1 MKLKYNLI
9 AIALLGFSFSSC
21 SDFLE
26 QNPQTD
32 LSENDFYKT
41 ADDILSAVNGAYSSL
56 QEGDIYGNWYVF
68 GEIPSDNTRNQLSG
82 SVTTQNEFDQFYI
95 DTQNSMIASFWK
107 AAYKVI
113 NRTNTVLGRI
123 DGIEINAE
131 LANRYKL
138 ECKFIRALMYF
149 NLVRVYGDVPL
160 VLKEISISESYD
172 ILREPKENVYNQI
185 IADLKE
191 AQGLPVSYSTAED
204 GRATQGAAKALL
216 ADVYMTLHK
225 YAEAETILA
234 EIINSGRYSLLENTP
249 GSLNIDGYKNVF
261 SPVNHNSKEGI
272 FEIQFLKG
280 GYGEG
285 SNYANNFA
293 PENSGTNVV
302 AVGGTGGNNIPEMD
316 IYNAYEEGDLRRD
329 FSMSLGYYDNRK
341 NNEWVESRYVCKF
354 MDVPYQN
361 NDASNNYPVIRY
373 AEVLLNYAEA
383 VYERD
388 DAISD
393 DDLNISLNLVR
404 NRINKSMPKLSNNL
418 VTANGLN
425 MREEIRRERTV
436 ELFNEGFRIDDLKRW
451 KTAETEMPKDFLG
464 IKWTGTEY
472 ATKWPNVS
480 YAKNSD
486 GYIILE
492 TGRKWES
499 KHYLYPLPTDQL
511 QLNPNLKQNP
521 GWGE

>member
-41 ADDILSAVNGAYSSL
+41 ADDILSAVNGVYSSL

-95 DTQNSMIASFWK
+95 DTQNSMIANFWK

-123 DGIEINAE
+123 DRIEINTE

-160 VLKEISISESYD
+160 ILKEISISESYD

-191 AQGLPVSYSTAED
+191 AQDLPVSYSTAED

-216 ADVYMTLHK
+216 ANVYMTLHK

-234 EIINSGRYSLLENTP
+234 EIINSGQYSLLENTP

-373 AEVLLNYAEA
+373 ADVILMYAEA
-383 VYERD
+383 
-388 DAISD
+388 
-393 DDLNISLNLVR
+393 LNQ
-404 NRINKSMPKLSNNL
+404 
-418 VTANGLN
+418 NG
-425 MREEIRRERTV
+425 
-436 ELFNEGFRIDDLKRW
+436 
-451 KTAETEMPKDFLG
+451 KTAEACKYLNMTRRRGFGYQTTETSPVDLQTTDKAQFALMVEQERRVELAFENHRWFDL
-464 IKWTGTEY
+464 IR
-472 ATKWPNVS
+472 
-480 YAKNSD
+480 
-486 GYIILE
+486 
-492 TGRKWES
+492 TGRAVEVMRSKGFSLNETNLICPIPQKQIDVNPKLTQNDYRIES
-499 KHYLYPLPTDQL
+499 R
-511 QLNPNLKQNP
+511 N
-521 GWGE
+521 

>member
-41 ADDILSAVNGAYSSL
+41 ADDILSAVNGVYSSL

-95 DTQNSMIASFWK
+95 DTQNSMIANFWK

-123 DGIEINAE
+123 DGIEINTE

-191 AQGLPVSYSTAED
+191 AQDLPVSYSTAED

-216 ADVYMTLHK
+216 ANVYMTLHK

-373 AEVLLNYAEA
+373 ADVILMYAEA
-383 VYERD
+383 
-388 DAISD
+388 
-393 DDLNISLNLVR
+393 LNQ
-404 NRINKSMPKLSNNL
+404 
-418 VTANGLN
+418 NG
-425 MREEIRRERTV
+425 
-436 ELFNEGFRIDDLKRW
+436 
-451 KTAETEMPKDFLG
+451 KTAEACKYLNMTRRRGFGYQTTETSPVDLQTTDKAQFALMVEQERRVELAFENHRWFDL
-464 IKWTGTEY
+464 IR
-472 ATKWPNVS
+472 
-480 YAKNSD
+480 
-486 GYIILE
+486 
-492 TGRKWES
+492 TGRAVEVMRSKGFSLNETNLICPIPQKQIDVNPKLTQNDYRIES
-499 KHYLYPLPTDQL
+499 R
-511 QLNPNLKQNP
+511 N
-521 GWGE
+521 

>member
-41 ADDILSAVNGAYSSL
+41 ADDILSAVNGVYSSL

-95 DTQNSMIASFWK
+95 DTQNSMIANFWK

-123 DGIEINAE
+123 DGIEINTE

-191 AQGLPVSYSTAED
+191 AQDLPVSYSTAED

-216 ADVYMTLHK
+216 ANVYMTLHK

-234 EIINSGRYSLLENTP
+234 EIINSGQYSLLENTP

-373 AEVLLNYAEA
+373 ADVILMYAEA
-383 VYERD
+383 
-388 DAISD
+388 
-393 DDLNISLNLVR
+393 LNQ
-404 NRINKSMPKLSNNL
+404 
-418 VTANGLN
+418 NG
-425 MREEIRRERTV
+425 
-436 ELFNEGFRIDDLKRW
+436 
-451 KTAETEMPKDFLG
+451 KTAEACKYLNMTRRRGFGYQTTETSPVDLQTTDKAQFALMVEQERRVELAFENHRWFDL
-464 IKWTGTEY
+464 IR
-472 ATKWPNVS
+472 
-480 YAKNSD
+480 
-486 GYIILE
+486 
-492 TGRKWES
+492 TGRAVEVMKSKGFSLNETNLICPIPQKQIDVNPKLTQNDYKIES
-499 KHYLYPLPTDQL
+499 R
-511 QLNPNLKQNP
+511 N
-521 GWGE
+521 

>member
-1 MKLKYNLI
+1 
-9 AIALLGFSFSSC
+9 
-21 SDFLE
+21 
-26 QNPQTD
+26 
-32 LSENDFYKT
+32 
-41 ADDILSAVNGAYSSL
+41 
-56 QEGDIYGNWYVF
+56 
-68 GEIPSDNTRNQLSG
+68 
-82 SVTTQNEFDQFYI
+82 
-95 DTQNSMIASFWK
+95 MIANFWK

-123 DGIEINAE
+123 DGIEINTE

-191 AQGLPVSYSTAED
+191 AQDLPVSYSTAED

-216 ADVYMTLHK
+216 ANVYMTLHK

-234 EIINSGRYSLLENTP
+234 EIINSGQYSLLENTP

-373 AEVLLNYAEA
+373 ADVILMYAEA
-383 VYERD
+383 
-388 DAISD
+388 
-393 DDLNISLNLVR
+393 LNQ
-404 NRINKSMPKLSNNL
+404 
-418 VTANGLN
+418 NG
-425 MREEIRRERTV
+425 
-436 ELFNEGFRIDDLKRW
+436 
-451 KTAETEMPKDFLG
+451 KTAEACKYLNMTRRRGFGYQTTETSPVDLQTADKAQCALMVEQERRVELAFENHRWFDL
-464 IKWTGTEY
+464 IR
-472 ATKWPNVS
+472 
-480 YAKNSD
+480 
-486 GYIILE
+486 
-492 TGRKWES
+492 TGRAVEVMKSKGFSLNETNLICPIPQKQIDVNPKLTQNDYRIES
-499 KHYLYPLPTDQL
+499 R
-511 QLNPNLKQNP
+511 N
-521 GWGE
+521 

>member
-95 DTQNSMIASFWK
+95 DTQNSMIANFWK

-113 NRTNTVLGRI
+113 NRTNTILGRI
-123 DGIEINAE
+123 DGIEINTE

-191 AQGLPVSYSTAED
+191 AQDLPVSYSTAED

-216 ADVYMTLHK
+216 ANVYMTLHK

-373 AEVLLNYAEA
+373 ADVILMYAEA
-383 VYERD
+383 
-388 DAISD
+388 
-393 DDLNISLNLVR
+393 LNQ
-404 NRINKSMPKLSNNL
+404 
-418 VTANGLN
+418 NG
-425 MREEIRRERTV
+425 
-436 ELFNEGFRIDDLKRW
+436 
-451 KTAETEMPKDFLG
+451 KTAEACKYLNMTRRRGFGYQTTETSPVDLQTTDKAQFALMVEQERRVELAFENHRWFDL
-464 IKWTGTEY
+464 IR
-472 ATKWPNVS
+472 
-480 YAKNSD
+480 
-486 GYIILE
+486 
-492 TGRKWES
+492 TGRAVEVMRSKGFSLNGTNLICPIPQKQIDVNPKLTQNDYRIES
-499 KHYLYPLPTDQL
+499 R
-511 QLNPNLKQNP
+511 N
-521 GWGE
+521 

>member
-26 QNPQTD
+26 QNQQTD

-41 ADDILSAVNGAYSSL
+41 ADDILSAVNGVYSSL

-95 DTQNSMIASFWK
+95 DTQNSMIANFWK

-123 DGIEINAE
+123 DGIEINTE
-131 LANRYKL
+131 LANRYKQ

-191 AQGLPVSYSTAED
+191 AQDLPVSYSTAED

-216 ADVYMTLHK
+216 ANVYMTLHK

-373 AEVLLNYAEA
+373 ADVILMYAEA
-383 VYERD
+383 
-388 DAISD
+388 
-393 DDLNISLNLVR
+393 LNQ
-404 NRINKSMPKLSNNL
+404 
-418 VTANGLN
+418 NG
-425 MREEIRRERTV
+425 
-436 ELFNEGFRIDDLKRW
+436 
-451 KTAETEMPKDFLG
+451 KTAEACKYLNMTRRRGFGYQTTETSPVDLQTTDKAQFALMVEQERRVELAFENHRWFDL
-464 IKWTGTEY
+464 IR
-472 ATKWPNVS
+472 
-480 YAKNSD
+480 
-486 GYIILE
+486 
-492 TGRKWES
+492 TGRAVEVMRSKGFSLNETNLICPIPQKQIDVNPKLTQNDYRIES
-499 KHYLYPLPTDQL
+499 R
-511 QLNPNLKQNP
+511 N
-521 GWGE
+521 

>member
-41 ADDILSAVNGAYSSL
+41 ADDILSAVNGVYSSL

-95 DTQNSMIASFWK
+95 DTQNSMIANFWK

-113 NRTNTVLGRI
+113 NRTNTILGRI
-123 DGIEINAE
+123 DGIEINTE

-191 AQGLPVSYSTAED
+191 AQDLPVSYSTAED

-216 ADVYMTLHK
+216 ANVYMTLHK

-373 AEVLLNYAEA
+373 ADVILMYAEA
-383 VYERD
+383 
-388 DAISD
+388 
-393 DDLNISLNLVR
+393 LNQ
-404 NRINKSMPKLSNNL
+404 
-418 VTANGLN
+418 NG
-425 MREEIRRERTV
+425 
-436 ELFNEGFRIDDLKRW
+436 
-451 KTAETEMPKDFLG
+451 KTAEACKYLNMTRRRGFGYQTTKTKNGTITLQPGTDKDQFALMVEQERRVELAFENHRWFDL
-464 IKWTGTEY
+464 IR
-472 ATKWPNVS
+472 
-480 YAKNSD
+480 
-486 GYIILE
+486 
-492 TGRKWES
+492 TGRAVEVMRSKGFSLNETNLICPIPQKQIDVNPKLTQNDYRIES
-499 KHYLYPLPTDQL
+499 R
-511 QLNPNLKQNP
+511 N
-521 GWGE
+521 

>member
-56 QEGDIYGNWYVF
+56 QEGDVYGNWYVF

-204 GRATQGAAKALL
+204 GRATQGASKALL

-234 EIINSGRYSLLENTP
+234 EIINSGRYGLLENTP

-373 AEVLLNYAEA
+373 ADVILMYAEA
-383 VYERD
+383 
-388 DAISD
+388 
-393 DDLNISLNLVR
+393 LNQ
-404 NRINKSMPKLSNNL
+404 
-418 VTANGLN
+418 NG
-425 MREEIRRERTV
+425 
-436 ELFNEGFRIDDLKRW
+436 
-451 KTAETEMPKDFLG
+451 KTAEACKYLNMTRRRGFGYQTTETSPVDLQTTDKAQFALMVEQERRVELAFENHRWFDL
-464 IKWTGTEY
+464 IR
-472 ATKWPNVS
+472 
-480 YAKNSD
+480 
-486 GYIILE
+486 
-492 TGRKWES
+492 TGRAVEVMKSKGFSLNETNLICPIPQKQIDVNPKLTQNDYKIES
-499 KHYLYPLPTDQL
+499 R
-511 QLNPNLKQNP
+511 N
-521 GWGE
+521 

>member
-191 AQGLPVSYSTAED
+191 AQDLPVSYSTAED

-234 EIINSGRYSLLENTP
+234 EIINSGRYGLLENTP

-373 AEVLLNYAEA
+373 ADVILMYAEA
-383 VYERD
+383 
-388 DAISD
+388 
-393 DDLNISLNLVR
+393 LNQ
-404 NRINKSMPKLSNNL
+404 
-418 VTANGLN
+418 NG
-425 MREEIRRERTV
+425 
-436 ELFNEGFRIDDLKRW
+436 
-451 KTAETEMPKDFLG
+451 KTAEACKYLNMTRRRGFGYQTTETSPVDLQTTDKAQFALMVEQERRVELAFENHRWFDL
-464 IKWTGTEY
+464 IR
-472 ATKWPNVS
+472 
-480 YAKNSD
+480 
-486 GYIILE
+486 
-492 TGRKWES
+492 TGRAVEVMKSKGFSLNETNLICPIPQKQIDVNPKLTQNDYKIES
-499 KHYLYPLPTDQL
+499 R
-511 QLNPNLKQNP
+511 N
-521 GWGE
+521 

>member
-1 MKLKYNLI
+1 MPTRLL
-9 AIALLGFSFSSC
+9 ALS
-21 SDFLE
+21 FLE

-95 DTQNSMIASFWK
+95 DTQNSMIANFWK

-113 NRTNTVLGRI
+113 NRTNTILGRI
-123 DGIEINAE
+123 DGIEINTE

-191 AQGLPVSYSTAED
+191 AQDLPVSYSTAED

-216 ADVYMTLHK
+216 ANVYMTLHK

-373 AEVLLNYAEA
+373 ADVILMYAEA
-383 VYERD
+383 
-388 DAISD
+388 
-393 DDLNISLNLVR
+393 LNQ
-404 NRINKSMPKLSNNL
+404 
-418 VTANGLN
+418 NG
-425 MREEIRRERTV
+425 
-436 ELFNEGFRIDDLKRW
+436 
-451 KTAETEMPKDFLG
+451 KTAEACKYLNMTRRRGFGYQTTETSPVDLQTTDKAQFALMVEQERRVELAFENHRWFDL
-464 IKWTGTEY
+464 IR
-472 ATKWPNVS
+472 
-480 YAKNSD
+480 
-486 GYIILE
+486 
-492 TGRKWES
+492 TGRAVEVMRSKGFSLNETNLICPIPQKQIDVNPKLTQNDYRIES
-499 KHYLYPLPTDQL
+499 R
-511 QLNPNLKQNP
+511 N
-521 GWGE
+521 

>member
-56 QEGDIYGNWYVF
+56 QEGDVYGNWYVF

-373 AEVLLNYAEA
+373 ADVILMYAEA
-383 VYERD
+383 
-388 DAISD
+388 
-393 DDLNISLNLVR
+393 LNQ
-404 NRINKSMPKLSNNL
+404 
-418 VTANGLN
+418 NG
-425 MREEIRRERTV
+425 
-436 ELFNEGFRIDDLKRW
+436 
-451 KTAETEMPKDFLG
+451 KTAEACKYLNMTRRRGFGYQTTETSPVDLQTTDKAQFALMVEQERRVELAFENHRWFDL
-464 IKWTGTEY
+464 IR
-472 ATKWPNVS
+472 
-480 YAKNSD
+480 
-486 GYIILE
+486 
-492 TGRKWES
+492 TGRAVEVMKS
-499 KHYLYPLPTDQL
+499 KGFS
-511 QLNPNLKQNP
+511 LNETNLICPIPQKQIDVNP
-521 GWGE
+521 KLT

>member
-95 DTQNSMIASFWK
+95 DTQNSMIANFWK

-113 NRTNTVLGRI
+113 NRTNTILGRI
-123 DGIEINAE
+123 DGIEINTE

-191 AQGLPVSYSTAED
+191 AQDLPVSYSTAED

-216 ADVYMTLHK
+216 ANVYMTLHK

-316 IYNAYEEGDLRRD
+316 IFNAYVEGDLRRD

-373 AEVLLNYAEA
+373 ADVILMYAEA
-383 VYERD
+383 
-388 DAISD
+388 
-393 DDLNISLNLVR
+393 LNQ
-404 NRINKSMPKLSNNL
+404 
-418 VTANGLN
+418 NG
-425 MREEIRRERTV
+425 
-436 ELFNEGFRIDDLKRW
+436 
-451 KTAETEMPKDFLG
+451 KTAEACKYLNMTRRRGFGYQTTETSPVDLQTTDKAQFALMVEQERRVELAFENHRWFDL
-464 IKWTGTEY
+464 IR
-472 ATKWPNVS
+472 
-480 YAKNSD
+480 
-486 GYIILE
+486 
-492 TGRKWES
+492 TGRAVEVMRSKGFSLNETNLICPIPQKKIDVNPKLTQNDYRIES
-499 KHYLYPLPTDQL
+499 R
-511 QLNPNLKQNP
+511 N
-521 GWGE
+521 

>member
-95 DTQNSMIASFWK
+95 DTQNSMIANFWR

-123 DGIEINAE
+123 DGIEINTE

-216 ADVYMTLHK
+216 ANVYMTLHK

-234 EIINSGRYSLLENTP
+234 EIINSGQYSLLENTP

-329 FSMSLGYYDNRK
+329 CSMSLGYYDNRK

-373 AEVLLNYAEA
+373 ADVILMYAEA
-383 VYERD
+383 
-388 DAISD
+388 
-393 DDLNISLNLVR
+393 LNQ
-404 NRINKSMPKLSNNL
+404 
-418 VTANGLN
+418 NG
-425 MREEIRRERTV
+425 
-436 ELFNEGFRIDDLKRW
+436 
-451 KTAETEMPKDFLG
+451 KTAEACKYLNMTRRRGFGYQTTETSPVDLQTTDKAQFSLMVEQERRVELAFENHRWFDL
-464 IKWTGTEY
+464 IR
-472 ATKWPNVS
+472 
-480 YAKNSD
+480 
-486 GYIILE
+486 
-492 TGRKWES
+492 TGRAVEVMRSKGFSLNETNLICPIPQKQIDVNPKLTQNDYRIES
-499 KHYLYPLPTDQL
+499 R
-511 QLNPNLKQNP
+511 N
-521 GWGE
+521 

>member
-95 DTQNSMIASFWK
+95 DTQNSMIANFWK

-113 NRTNTVLGRI
+113 NRTNTILGRI
-123 DGIEINAE
+123 DGIEINTE

-191 AQGLPVSYSTAED
+191 AQDLPVSYSTAED

-216 ADVYMTLHK
+216 ANVYMTLHK

-361 NDASNNYPVIRY
+361 NDASNNYTVIRY
-373 AEVLLNYAEA
+373 ADVILMYAEA
-383 VYERD
+383 
-388 DAISD
+388 
-393 DDLNISLNLVR
+393 LNQ
-404 NRINKSMPKLSNNL
+404 
-418 VTANGLN
+418 NG
-425 MREEIRRERTV
+425 
-436 ELFNEGFRIDDLKRW
+436 
-451 KTAETEMPKDFLG
+451 KTAEACKYLNMTRRRGFGYQTTETSPVDLQTTDKAQFALMVEQERRVELAFENHRWFDL
-464 IKWTGTEY
+464 IR
-472 ATKWPNVS
+472 
-480 YAKNSD
+480 
-486 GYIILE
+486 
-492 TGRKWES
+492 TGRAVEVMRSKGFSLNETNLICPIPQKQIDVNPKLTQNDYRIES
-499 KHYLYPLPTDQL
+499 R
-511 QLNPNLKQNP
+511 N
-521 GWGE
+521 

>member
-41 ADDILSAVNGAYSSL
+41 ANDILSAVNGAYSSL

-373 AEVLLNYAEA
+373 ADVILMYAEA
-383 VYERD
+383 
-388 DAISD
+388 
-393 DDLNISLNLVR
+393 LNQ
-404 NRINKSMPKLSNNL
+404 
-418 VTANGLN
+418 NG
-425 MREEIRRERTV
+425 
-436 ELFNEGFRIDDLKRW
+436 
-451 KTAETEMPKDFLG
+451 KTAEACKYLNMTRRRGFGYQTTETSPVDLQTTDKAQFALMVEQERRVELAFENHRWFDL
-464 IKWTGTEY
+464 IR
-472 ATKWPNVS
+472 
-480 YAKNSD
+480 
-486 GYIILE
+486 
-492 TGRKWES
+492 TGRAVEVMKSKGFSLNETNLICPIPQKQIDVNPKLTQNDYRIES
-499 KHYLYPLPTDQL
+499 R
-511 QLNPNLKQNP
+511 N
-521 GWGE
+521 

>member
-95 DTQNSMIASFWK
+95 DTQNSMIANFWK

-113 NRTNTVLGRI
+113 NRTNTILGRI
-123 DGIEINAE
+123 DGIEINTE

-216 ADVYMTLHK
+216 ANVYMTLHK

-373 AEVLLNYAEA
+373 ADVILMYAEA
-383 VYERD
+383 
-388 DAISD
+388 
-393 DDLNISLNLVR
+393 LNQ
-404 NRINKSMPKLSNNL
+404 
-418 VTANGLN
+418 NG
-425 MREEIRRERTV
+425 
-436 ELFNEGFRIDDLKRW
+436 
-451 KTAETEMPKDFLG
+451 KTAEACKYLNMTRRRGFGYQTTETSPVDLQTTDKAQFALMVEQERRVELAFENHRWFDL
-464 IKWTGTEY
+464 IR
-472 ATKWPNVS
+472 
-480 YAKNSD
+480 
-486 GYIILE
+486 
-492 TGRKWES
+492 TGRAVEVMRSKGFSLKETNLICPIPQKQIDVNPKLTQNDYRIES
-499 KHYLYPLPTDQL
+499 R
-511 QLNPNLKQNP
+511 N
-521 GWGE
+521 

>member
-41 ADDILSAVNGAYSSL
+41 ADDILSAVNGVYSSL

-95 DTQNSMIASFWK
+95 DTQNSMIANFWK

-123 DGIEINAE
+123 DGIEINTE

-191 AQGLPVSYSTAED
+191 AQDLPVSYSTAED

-216 ADVYMTLHK
+216 ANVYMTLHK

-234 EIINSGRYSLLENTP
+234 EIINSGQYSLLENTP

-373 AEVLLNYAEA
+373 ADVILMYAEA
-383 VYERD
+383 
-388 DAISD
+388 
-393 DDLNISLNLVR
+393 LNQ
-404 NRINKSMPKLSNNL
+404 
-418 VTANGLN
+418 NG
-425 MREEIRRERTV
+425 
-436 ELFNEGFRIDDLKRW
+436 
-451 KTAETEMPKDFLG
+451 KTAEACKYLNMTRRRGFGYQTTETSPVDLQTTDKDQFALMVEQERRVELAFENHRWFDL
-464 IKWTGTEY
+464 IR
-472 ATKWPNVS
+472 
-480 YAKNSD
+480 
-486 GYIILE
+486 
-492 TGRKWES
+492 TGRAVEVMKSKGFSLNETNLICPIPQKQIDVNPKLTQNDYRIES
-499 KHYLYPLPTDQL
+499 R
-511 QLNPNLKQNP
+511 N
-521 GWGE
+521 

>member
-95 DTQNSMIASFWK
+95 DTQNSMIANFWK

-113 NRTNTVLGRI
+113 NRTNTILGRI
-123 DGIEINAE
+123 DGIEINTE

-191 AQGLPVSYSTAED
+191 AQDLPVSYSTAED

-216 ADVYMTLHK
+216 ANVYMTLHK

-373 AEVLLNYAEA
+373 ADVILMYAEA
-383 VYERD
+383 
-388 DAISD
+388 
-393 DDLNISLNLVR
+393 LNQ
-404 NRINKSMPKLSNNL
+404 
-418 VTANGLN
+418 NG
-425 MREEIRRERTV
+425 
-436 ELFNEGFRIDDLKRW
+436 
-451 KTAETEMPKDFLG
+451 KTAEACKYLNMTRRRGFGYQTTETSPVDLQTTDKAQFALMVEQERHVELAFENHRWFDL
-464 IKWTGTEY
+464 IR
-472 ATKWPNVS
+472 
-480 YAKNSD
+480 
-486 GYIILE
+486 
-492 TGRKWES
+492 TGRAVEVMRSKGFSLNETNLICPIPQKQIDVNPKLTQNDYRIES
-499 KHYLYPLPTDQL
+499 R
-511 QLNPNLKQNP
+511 N
-521 GWGE
+521 

>member
-216 ADVYMTLHK
+216 ADVYTTLHK

-373 AEVLLNYAEA
+373 ADVILMYAEA
-383 VYERD
+383 
-388 DAISD
+388 
-393 DDLNISLNLVR
+393 LNQ
-404 NRINKSMPKLSNNL
+404 
-418 VTANGLN
+418 NG
-425 MREEIRRERTV
+425 
-436 ELFNEGFRIDDLKRW
+436 
-451 KTAETEMPKDFLG
+451 KTAEACKYLNMTRRRGFGYQTTETSPVDLQTTDKAQFALMVEQERRVELAFENHRWFDL
-464 IKWTGTEY
+464 IR
-472 ATKWPNVS
+472 
-480 YAKNSD
+480 
-486 GYIILE
+486 
-492 TGRKWES
+492 TGRAVEVMKSKGFSLNETNLICPIPQKQIDVNPKLTQNDYKIES
-499 KHYLYPLPTDQL
+499 R
-511 QLNPNLKQNP
+511 N
-521 GWGE
+521 

>member
-95 DTQNSMIASFWK
+95 DTQNSMIANFWK

-113 NRTNTVLGRI
+113 NRTNTILGRI
-123 DGIEINAE
+123 DGIEINTE

-149 NLVRVYGDVPL
+149 NLGRVYGDVPL

-191 AQGLPVSYSTAED
+191 AQDLPVSYSTAED

-216 ADVYMTLHK
+216 ANVYMTLHK

-373 AEVLLNYAEA
+373 ADVILMYAEA
-383 VYERD
+383 
-388 DAISD
+388 
-393 DDLNISLNLVR
+393 LNQ
-404 NRINKSMPKLSNNL
+404 
-418 VTANGLN
+418 NG
-425 MREEIRRERTV
+425 
-436 ELFNEGFRIDDLKRW
+436 
-451 KTAETEMPKDFLG
+451 KTAEACKYLNMTRRRGFGYQTTETSPVDLQTTDKAQFALMVEQERRVELAFENHRWFDL
-464 IKWTGTEY
+464 IR
-472 ATKWPNVS
+472 
-480 YAKNSD
+480 
-486 GYIILE
+486 
-492 TGRKWES
+492 TGRAVEVMRSKGFSLNETNLICPIPQKQIDVNPKLTQNDYRIES
-499 KHYLYPLPTDQL
+499 R
-511 QLNPNLKQNP
+511 N
-521 GWGE
+521 

>member
-56 QEGDIYGNWYVF
+56 QENDIYGNWYVF

-95 DTQNSMIASFWK
+95 DTQNSMIANFWK

-123 DGIEINAE
+123 DGIDINTD

-191 AQGLPVSYSTAED
+191 AQGLPVSYPTAED

-341 NNEWVESRYVCKF
+341 NNEWVESRYVCKY

-373 AEVLLNYAEA
+373 ADVILMYAEA
-383 VYERD
+383 
-388 DAISD
+388 
-393 DDLNISLNLVR
+393 LNL
-404 NRINKSMPKLSNNL
+404 
-418 VTANGLN
+418 NG
-425 MREEIRRERTV
+425 
-436 ELFNEGFRIDDLKRW
+436 
-451 KTAETEMPKDFLG
+451 KTAEACKYLNMTRRRGFGYQTTETSPVDLQTTDKAQFSLMVEQERRVELAFENHRWFDL
-464 IKWTGTEY
+464 IR
-472 ATKWPNVS
+472 
-480 YAKNSD
+480 
-486 GYIILE
+486 
-492 TGRKWES
+492 TGRAVEVMRSKGFSLNETNLICPIPQKQIDVNPKLTQNDYRIES
-499 KHYLYPLPTDQL
+499 R
-511 QLNPNLKQNP
+511 N
-521 GWGE
+521 

>member
-95 DTQNSMIASFWK
+95 DTQNSMIANFWK

-113 NRTNTVLGRI
+113 NRTNTILGRI
-123 DGIEINAE
+123 DVIEINTE

-191 AQGLPVSYSTAED
+191 AQDLPVSYSTAED

-216 ADVYMTLHK
+216 ANVYMTLHK

-373 AEVLLNYAEA
+373 ADVILMYAEA
-383 VYERD
+383 
-388 DAISD
+388 
-393 DDLNISLNLVR
+393 LNQ
-404 NRINKSMPKLSNNL
+404 
-418 VTANGLN
+418 NG
-425 MREEIRRERTV
+425 
-436 ELFNEGFRIDDLKRW
+436 
-451 KTAETEMPKDFLG
+451 KTAEACKYLNMTRRRGFGYQTTETSPVDLQTTDKAQFALMVEQERRVELAFENHRWFDL
-464 IKWTGTEY
+464 IR
-472 ATKWPNVS
+472 
-480 YAKNSD
+480 
-486 GYIILE
+486 
-492 TGRKWES
+492 TGRAVEVMRSKGFSLNETNLICPIPQKQIDVNPKLTQNDYRIES
-499 KHYLYPLPTDQL
+499 R
-511 QLNPNLKQNP
+511 N
-521 GWGE
+521 

>member
-41 ADDILSAVNGAYSSL
+41 ADDIASAVNGAYSSL
-56 QEGDIYGNWYVF
+56 QESDIYGNWYVF

-95 DTQNSMIASFWK
+95 DTQNSMIANFWK

-113 NRTNTVLGRI
+113 NRTNTILGRI
-123 DGIEINAE
+123 DGIEINTE

-191 AQGLPVSYSTAED
+191 AQDLPVSYSTAED

-216 ADVYMTLHK
+216 ANVYMTLHK

-373 AEVLLNYAEA
+373 ADVILMYAEA
-383 VYERD
+383 
-388 DAISD
+388 
-393 DDLNISLNLVR
+393 LNQ
-404 NRINKSMPKLSNNL
+404 
-418 VTANGLN
+418 NG
-425 MREEIRRERTV
+425 
-436 ELFNEGFRIDDLKRW
+436 
-451 KTAETEMPKDFLG
+451 KTAEACKYLNMTRRRGFGYQTTETSPVDLQTTDKAQFALMVEQERRVELAFENHRWFDL
-464 IKWTGTEY
+464 IR
-472 ATKWPNVS
+472 
-480 YAKNSD
+480 
-486 GYIILE
+486 
-492 TGRKWES
+492 TGRAVEVMKS
-499 KHYLYPLPTDQL
+499 KGFS
-511 QLNPNLKQNP
+511 LNETNLICPIPQKQIDVNP
-521 GWGE
+521 KLTQNDYRIEPRN

>member
-41 ADDILSAVNGAYSSL
+41 ADDILSAVNGVYSSL

-95 DTQNSMIASFWK
+95 DTQNSMIANFWK

-123 DGIEINAE
+123 DGIEINTE

-191 AQGLPVSYSTAED
+191 AQDLPVSYSTAED

-216 ADVYMTLHK
+216 ANVYMTLHK

-373 AEVLLNYAEA
+373 ADVILMYAEA
-383 VYERD
+383 
-388 DAISD
+388 
-393 DDLNISLNLVR
+393 LNQ
-404 NRINKSMPKLSNNL
+404 
-418 VTANGLN
+418 NG
-425 MREEIRRERTV
+425 
-436 ELFNEGFRIDDLKRW
+436 
-451 KTAETEMPKDFLG
+451 KTAEACKYLNMTRRRGFGYQTTETSPVDLQTTDKAQFALMVEQERRVELAFENHRWFDL
-464 IKWTGTEY
+464 IR
-472 ATKWPNVS
+472 
-480 YAKNSD
+480 
-486 GYIILE
+486 
-492 TGRKWES
+492 TGRAVEVMRSKGYSLNETNLICPIPQKQIDVNPKLTQNDYRIES
-499 KHYLYPLPTDQL
+499 R
-511 QLNPNLKQNP
+511 N
-521 GWGE
+521 

>member
-32 LSENDFYKT
+32 LSENDFYKS

-95 DTQNSMIASFWK
+95 DTQNSMIANFWK

-113 NRTNTVLGRI
+113 NRTNTILGRI
-123 DGIEINAE
+123 DGIEINTE

-191 AQGLPVSYSTAED
+191 AQDLPVSYSTAED

-216 ADVYMTLHK
+216 ANVYMTLHK

-373 AEVLLNYAEA
+373 ADVILMYAEA
-383 VYERD
+383 
-388 DAISD
+388 
-393 DDLNISLNLVR
+393 LNQ
-404 NRINKSMPKLSNNL
+404 
-418 VTANGLN
+418 NG
-425 MREEIRRERTV
+425 
-436 ELFNEGFRIDDLKRW
+436 
-451 KTAETEMPKDFLG
+451 KTAEACKYLNMTRRRGFGYQTTETSPVDLQTTDKAQFALMVEQERRVELAFENHRWFDL
-464 IKWTGTEY
+464 IR
-472 ATKWPNVS
+472 
-480 YAKNSD
+480 
-486 GYIILE
+486 
-492 TGRKWES
+492 TGRAVEVMRSKGFSLNETNLICPIPQKQIDVNPKLTQNDYRIES
-499 KHYLYPLPTDQL
+499 R
-511 QLNPNLKQNP
+511 N
-521 GWGE
+521 

>member
-95 DTQNSMIASFWK
+95 DTQNSMIANFWK

-113 NRTNTVLGRI
+113 NRTNTILGRI
-123 DGIEINAE
+123 DGIEINTE

-191 AQGLPVSYSTAED
+191 AQDLPVSYSTAED

-216 ADVYMTLHK
+216 ANVYMTLHK

-373 AEVLLNYAEA
+373 ADVILMYAEA
-383 VYERD
+383 LNQNGKMAEACKYLNMTRRRGFGYQTTETSPVDLQTTDKAQFALMVEQERRVEL
-388 DAISD
+388 AFENHRWF
-393 DDLNISLNLVR
+393 DLIRTGRAVEVMRSKGFSLNETNLICPIPQKQIDV
-404 NRINKSMPKLSNNL
+404 NPKLTQNDY
-418 VTANGLN
+418 
-425 MREEIRRERTV
+425 
-436 ELFNEGFRIDDLKRW
+436 RI
-451 KTAETEMPKDFLG
+451 
-464 IKWTGTEY
+464 
-472 ATKWPNVS
+472 
-480 YAKNSD
+480 
-486 GYIILE
+486 
-492 TGRKWES
+492 ES
-499 KHYLYPLPTDQL
+499 R
-511 QLNPNLKQNP
+511 N
-521 GWGE
+521 

>member
-95 DTQNSMIASFWK
+95 DTQNSMIANFWK

-113 NRTNTVLGRI
+113 NRTNTILGRI
-123 DGIEINAE
+123 DGIEINTE

-160 VLKEISISESYD
+160 VLKEICISESYD

-191 AQGLPVSYSTAED
+191 AQDLPVSYSTAED

-216 ADVYMTLHK
+216 ANVYMTLHK

-373 AEVLLNYAEA
+373 ADVILMYAEA
-383 VYERD
+383 
-388 DAISD
+388 
-393 DDLNISLNLVR
+393 LNQ
-404 NRINKSMPKLSNNL
+404 
-418 VTANGLN
+418 NG
-425 MREEIRRERTV
+425 
-436 ELFNEGFRIDDLKRW
+436 
-451 KTAETEMPKDFLG
+451 KTAEACKYLNMTRRRGFGYQTTETSPVDLQTTDKAQFALMVEQERRVELAFENHRWFDL
-464 IKWTGTEY
+464 IR
-472 ATKWPNVS
+472 
-480 YAKNSD
+480 
-486 GYIILE
+486 
-492 TGRKWES
+492 TGRAVEVMRSKGFSLNETNLICPIPQKQIDVNPKLTQNDYRIES
-499 KHYLYPLPTDQL
+499 R
-511 QLNPNLKQNP
+511 N
-521 GWGE
+521 

>member
-95 DTQNSMIASFWK
+95 DTQNSMIANFWK

-123 DGIEINAE
+123 DGIEINTE

-191 AQGLPVSYSTAED
+191 AQDLPVSYSTAED

-216 ADVYMTLHK
+216 ANVYMTLHK

-261 SPVNHNSKEGI
+261 SPVNHNSEEGI

-373 AEVLLNYAEA
+373 ADVILMYAEA
-383 VYERD
+383 
-388 DAISD
+388 
-393 DDLNISLNLVR
+393 LNQ
-404 NRINKSMPKLSNNL
+404 
-418 VTANGLN
+418 NG
-425 MREEIRRERTV
+425 
-436 ELFNEGFRIDDLKRW
+436 
-451 KTAETEMPKDFLG
+451 KTAEACKYLNMTRRRGFGYQTTETSPVDLQTTDKAQVALMVEQERRVELAFENHRWFDL
-464 IKWTGTEY
+464 IR
-472 ATKWPNVS
+472 
-480 YAKNSD
+480 
-486 GYIILE
+486 
-492 TGRKWES
+492 TGRAVEVMRSKGFSLNETNLICPIPQKQIDVNPKLTQNDYRIES
-499 KHYLYPLPTDQL
+499 R
-511 QLNPNLKQNP
+511 N
-521 GWGE
+521 

>member
-1 MKLKYNLI
+1 MFEYKITKVLSILKHKKSNLKYNLI

-41 ADDILSAVNGAYSSL
+41 ADDILSAVNGVYSSL

-95 DTQNSMIASFWK
+95 DTQNSMIANFWK

-113 NRTNTVLGRI
+113 NRTNTILGRI
-123 DGIEINAE
+123 DGIEINTE

-191 AQGLPVSYSTAED
+191 AQDLPVSYSTAED

-216 ADVYMTLHK
+216 ANVYMTLHK

-373 AEVLLNYAEA
+373 ADVILMYAEA
-383 VYERD
+383 
-388 DAISD
+388 
-393 DDLNISLNLVR
+393 LNQ
-404 NRINKSMPKLSNNL
+404 
-418 VTANGLN
+418 NG
-425 MREEIRRERTV
+425 
-436 ELFNEGFRIDDLKRW
+436 
-451 KTAETEMPKDFLG
+451 KTAEACKYLNMTRRRGFGYQTTETSPVDLQTTDKAQFALMVEQERRVELAFENHRWFDL
-464 IKWTGTEY
+464 IR
-472 ATKWPNVS
+472 
-480 YAKNSD
+480 
-486 GYIILE
+486 
-492 TGRKWES
+492 TGRAVEVMRSKGFSLNETNLICPIPQKQIDVNPKLTQNDYRIES
-499 KHYLYPLPTDQL
+499 R
-511 QLNPNLKQNP
+511 N
-521 GWGE
+521 

>member
-21 SDFLE
+21 SNFLE

-41 ADDILSAVNGAYSSL
+41 ADDILSAVNGVYSSL

-95 DTQNSMIASFWK
+95 DTQNSMIANFWK

-123 DGIEINAE
+123 DGIEINTE

-191 AQGLPVSYSTAED
+191 AQDLPVSYSTAED

-216 ADVYMTLHK
+216 ANVYMTLHK

-373 AEVLLNYAEA
+373 ADVILMYAEA
-383 VYERD
+383 
-388 DAISD
+388 
-393 DDLNISLNLVR
+393 LNQ
-404 NRINKSMPKLSNNL
+404 
-418 VTANGLN
+418 NG
-425 MREEIRRERTV
+425 
-436 ELFNEGFRIDDLKRW
+436 
-451 KTAETEMPKDFLG
+451 KTAEACKYLNMTRRRGFGYQTTETSPVDLQTTDKAQFALMVEQERRVELAFENHRWFDL
-464 IKWTGTEY
+464 IR
-472 ATKWPNVS
+472 
-480 YAKNSD
+480 
-486 GYIILE
+486 
-492 TGRKWES
+492 TGRAVEVMRSKGFSLNETNLICPIPQKQIDVNPKLTQNDYRIES
-499 KHYLYPLPTDQL
+499 R
-511 QLNPNLKQNP
+511 N
-521 GWGE
+521 

>member
-95 DTQNSMIASFWK
+95 DTQNSMIANFWK

-113 NRTNTVLGRI
+113 NRTNTILGRI
-123 DGIEINAE
+123 DGIEINTE

-191 AQGLPVSYSTAED
+191 AQDLPVSYSTAED

-216 ADVYMTLHK
+216 ANVYMTLHK

-373 AEVLLNYAEA
+373 ADVILMYAEA
-383 VYERD
+383 
-388 DAISD
+388 
-393 DDLNISLNLVR
+393 LNQ
-404 NRINKSMPKLSNNL
+404 
-418 VTANGLN
+418 NG
-425 MREEIRRERTV
+425 
-436 ELFNEGFRIDDLKRW
+436 
-451 KTAETEMPKDFLG
+451 KTAEACRYLNMTRRRGFGYQTTETSPVDLQTTDKAQFALMVEQERRVELAFENHRWFDL
-464 IKWTGTEY
+464 IR
-472 ATKWPNVS
+472 
-480 YAKNSD
+480 
-486 GYIILE
+486 
-492 TGRKWES
+492 TGRAVEVMRSKGFSLNETNLICPIPQKQIDVNPKLTQNDYRIES
-499 KHYLYPLPTDQL
+499 R
-511 QLNPNLKQNP
+511 N
-521 GWGE
+521 

>member
-1 MKLKYNLI
+1 M
-9 AIALLGFSFSSC
+9 FS
-21 SDFLE
+21 E
-26 QNPQTD
+26 
-32 LSENDFYKT
+32 K
-41 ADDILSAVNGAYSSL
+41 
-56 QEGDIYGNWYVF
+56 
-68 GEIPSDNTRNQLSG
+68 PSDNTRNQLSG

-95 DTQNSMIASFWK
+95 DTQNSMIANFWK

-123 DGIEINAE
+123 DGIEINTE

-191 AQGLPVSYSTAED
+191 AQDLPVSYSTAED

-216 ADVYMTLHK
+216 ANVYMTLHK

-373 AEVLLNYAEA
+373 ADVILMYAEA
-383 VYERD
+383 
-388 DAISD
+388 
-393 DDLNISLNLVR
+393 LNQ
-404 NRINKSMPKLSNNL
+404 
-418 VTANGLN
+418 NG
-425 MREEIRRERTV
+425 
-436 ELFNEGFRIDDLKRW
+436 
-451 KTAETEMPKDFLG
+451 KTAEACKYLNMTRRRGFGYQTTETSPVDLQTTDKAQFALMVEQERRVELAFENHRWFDL
-464 IKWTGTEY
+464 IR
-472 ATKWPNVS
+472 
-480 YAKNSD
+480 
-486 GYIILE
+486 
-492 TGRKWES
+492 TGRAVEVMRSKGFSLNETNLICPIPQKQIDVNPKLTQNDYRIES
-499 KHYLYPLPTDQL
+499 R
-511 QLNPNLKQNP
+511 N
-521 GWGE
+521 

>member
-373 AEVLLNYAEA
+373 ADVILMYAEA
-383 VYERD
+383 
-388 DAISD
+388 
-393 DDLNISLNLVR
+393 LNQ
-404 NRINKSMPKLSNNL
+404 
-418 VTANGLN
+418 NG
-425 MREEIRRERTV
+425 
-436 ELFNEGFRIDDLKRW
+436 
-451 KTAETEMPKDFLG
+451 KTAEACKYLNMTRRRGFGYQTTETSPVDLQTTDKAQFALMVEQERRVELAFENHRWFDL
-464 IKWTGTEY
+464 IR
-472 ATKWPNVS
+472 
-480 YAKNSD
+480 
-486 GYIILE
+486 
-492 TGRKWES
+492 TGRAVEVMKS
-499 KHYLYPLPTDQL
+499 KGFSLNETNLICPIPQKQIDVNPKLRQTDS
-511 QLNPNLKQNP
+511 
-521 GWGE
+521 

>member
-9 AIALLGFSFSSC
+9 AIALLGFRFSSC

-95 DTQNSMIASFWK
+95 DTQNSMIANFWK

-113 NRTNTVLGRI
+113 NRTNTILGRI
-123 DGIEINAE
+123 DGIEINTE

-191 AQGLPVSYSTAED
+191 AQDLPVSYSTAED

-216 ADVYMTLHK
+216 ANVYMTLHK

-373 AEVLLNYAEA
+373 ADVILMYAEA
-383 VYERD
+383 
-388 DAISD
+388 
-393 DDLNISLNLVR
+393 LNQ
-404 NRINKSMPKLSNNL
+404 
-418 VTANGLN
+418 NG
-425 MREEIRRERTV
+425 
-436 ELFNEGFRIDDLKRW
+436 
-451 KTAETEMPKDFLG
+451 KTAEACKYLNMTRRRGFGYQTTETSPVDLQTTDKAQFALMVEQERRVELAFENHRWFDL
-464 IKWTGTEY
+464 IR
-472 ATKWPNVS
+472 
-480 YAKNSD
+480 
-486 GYIILE
+486 
-492 TGRKWES
+492 TGRAVEVMRSKGFSLNETNLICPIPQKQIDVNPKLTQNDYRIES
-499 KHYLYPLPTDQL
+499 R
-511 QLNPNLKQNP
+511 N
-521 GWGE
+521 

>member
-95 DTQNSMIASFWK
+95 DTQNSMIANFWK

-113 NRTNTVLGRI
+113 NRTNTILGRI
-123 DGIEINAE
+123 DGIEINTE

-191 AQGLPVSYSTAED
+191 AQDLPVSYSTAED

-216 ADVYMTLHK
+216 ANVYMTLHK

-285 SNYANNFA
+285 SNFA

-373 AEVLLNYAEA
+373 ADVILMYAEA
-383 VYERD
+383 
-388 DAISD
+388 
-393 DDLNISLNLVR
+393 LNQ
-404 NRINKSMPKLSNNL
+404 
-418 VTANGLN
+418 NG
-425 MREEIRRERTV
+425 
-436 ELFNEGFRIDDLKRW
+436 
-451 KTAETEMPKDFLG
+451 KTAEACKYLNMTRRRGFGYQTTETSPVDLQTTDKAQFALMVEQERRVELAFENHRWFDL
-464 IKWTGTEY
+464 IR
-472 ATKWPNVS
+472 
-480 YAKNSD
+480 
-486 GYIILE
+486 
-492 TGRKWES
+492 TGRAVEVMRSKGFSLNETNLICPIPQKQIDVNPKLTQNDYRIES
-499 KHYLYPLPTDQL
+499 R
-511 QLNPNLKQNP
+511 N
-521 GWGE
+521 